1 MRLSKRIITHFI
13 VLGFVFSL
21 SATDTKVADIIKK
34 MTLREKIGQLFV
46 ISPEYLNPALLQKE
60 RDLKKNI
67 GLTELTQ
74 AEKNY
79 YKKYSAG
86 GFVLFAKNVK
96 TPDQLL
102 ALNNQLHSL
111 GLTSTRSHIKPF
123 IFIDEEGGMVARIAG
138 NSNFDVPRFENM
150 YLIGSTVAD
159 NSNDSHTSTS
169 SITYRK
175 TPAEDAF
182 MVGQAI
188 GNYLKDYDIDVDFA
202 PVADVNTNPA
212 NPVIGERAFSSNPL
226 IAGKLAFSMYSG
238 LASQNI
244 GGCLKHY
251 PGHGDTRTDTHLG
264 YAETTKTWDELLT
277 CELLPFIYCI
287 NNNASMIMTAHI
299 SAPAVTKDKT
309 PASLSPYLINE
320 KLRGELN
327 YNGIVITDSLSMKA
341 ITLNYSSADAAVLA
355 FLAGNDFILLPEH
368 YEEAFHAIYVA
379 LEKGIISQDRL
390 NQSLER
396 IISYKLEHTK

>member
-13 VLGFVFSL
+13 ALSIVFSL
-21 SATDTKVADIIKK
+21 SAADSKAADIIKK

-46 ISPEYLNPALLQKE
+46 ISPEYLNPPLLQKE

-74 AEKNY
+74 TEKDF
-79 YKKYSAG
+79 YKKYPAG

-96 TPDQLL
+96 TPEQLL
-102 ALNNQLHSL
+102 ALNEQLHTIGSA
-111 GLTSTRSHIKPF
+111 SSRSHIKPF
-123 IFIDEEGGMVARIAG
+123 IFIDEEGGRVARIGG
-138 NSNFDVPRFENM
+138 NSNFEVPLFENM
-150 YLIGSTVAD
+150 YRIGSTEAALEVG
-159 NSNDSHTSTS
+159 S
-169 SITYRK
+169 SIGK
-175 TPAEDAF
+175 
-182 MVGQAI
+182 
-188 GNYLKDYDIDVDFA
+188 YLKDYDIDVDFA

-226 IAGKLAFSMYSG
+226 IAGELAFSMYSG

-244 GGCLKHY
+244 GGCIKHY

-264 YAETTKTWDELLT
+264 YAETTKSWKELLS

-287 NNNASMIMTAHI
+287 NNGASMIMTAHI

-309 PASLSPYLINE
+309 PASLSSYLIND

-327 YNGIVITDSLSMKA
+327 YNGLVITDSLSMKA
-341 ITLNYSSADAAVLA
+341 ITLNYTSADAAVLA
-355 FLAGNDFILLPEH
+355 ILAGNDFILLPEH

-379 LEKGIISQDRL
+379 IEKGIITQDRL

-396 IISYKLEHTK
+396 IISYKLEHML

>member
-13 VLGFVFSL
+13 ALSLVFSL
-21 SATDTKVADIIKK
+21 SAADSKVADIIKK

-46 ISPEYLNPALLQKE
+46 ISPEYLNPPLLQKE

-74 AEKNY
+74 AEKDF
-79 YKKYSAG
+79 YKKYPAG

-102 ALNNQLHSL
+102 VLNNQLHNL
-111 GLTSTRSHIKPF
+111 GSPSSRSQITPF
-123 IFIDEEGGMVARIAG
+123 IFIDEEGGRVARIGG
-138 NSNFDVPRFENM
+138 NSNFEVPHFENM
-150 YLIGSTVAD
+150 YRIGSTEAAFEVG
-159 NSNDSHTSTS
+159 S
-169 SITYRK
+169 SIGK
-175 TPAEDAF
+175 
-182 MVGQAI
+182 
-188 GNYLKDYDIDVDFA
+188 YLKDYDIDADFA

-226 IAGKLAFSMYSG
+226 IAGDLAFSMYSG

-251 PGHGDTRTDTHLG
+251 PGHGDTKTDTHLG
-264 YAETTKTWDELLT
+264 YAETTKTWSELLS

-287 NNNASMIMTAHI
+287 NKGASMIMTAHI
-299 SAPAVTKDKT
+299 SAPAVTNDIT
-309 PASLSPYLINE
+309 PASLSPYLIND

-327 YNGIVITDSLSMKA
+327 YQGLVITDSLSMKA
-341 ITLNYSSADAAVLA
+341 ITLNYTSADAAVLA
-355 FLAGNDFILLPEH
+355 ILAGNDFILLPEH

-379 LEKGIISQDRL
+379 IEKGIITQDRL

-396 IISYKLEHTK
+396 IISYKLNHEKRSNHQ